1 MEGFVKKSIS
11 LRGDITCPIAVAAE
25 VLSDQWAVIVLR
37 DIAFFNQR
45 TFGAILD
52 NNNEK
57 ISRPTLANR
66 FKASL
71 RYRAAQRAGDAGHAQ
86 RKIYSLTEPALGLL
100 PVMVGMAKWSLSQEG
115 FKAQQIEFL
124 NDLYSPASQAMTELI
139 DGLRITHAIDIAVKR
154 HREAFFAIFMANHL
168 IAKTARTSRP
178 DQLSRLAS

>member
-1 MEGFVKKSIS
+1 MEGFVKKIIS

-25 VLSDQWAVIVLR
+25 VLSDQWAVVVLR

-57 ISRPTLANR
+57 IPRPTLANR
-66 FKASL
+66 LKRLCDIGLLSA
-71 RYRAAQRAGDAGHAQ
+71 RGDAGHAQ

-100 PVMVGMAKWSLSQEG
+100 PIMVDMAKWSLSQEG
-115 FKAQQIEFL
+115 FKAQHIECF

-139 DGLRITHAIDIAVKR
+139 DGLRITHAI
-154 HREAFFAIFMANHL
+154 E
-168 IAKTARTSRP
+168 
-178 DQLSRLAS
+178 

>member
-45 TFGAILD
+45 TFGAILN

-57 ISRPTLANR
+57 IPRPTLANR
-66 FKASL
+66 LKRLCDIGLLNA
-71 RYRAAQRAGDAGHAQ
+71 RGDAGHAQ

-115 FKAQQIEFL
+115 FKSQQIEFL

-139 DGLRITHAIDIAVKR
+139 DGLRVTHAI
-154 HREAFFAIFMANHL
+154 E
-168 IAKTARTSRP
+168 
-178 DQLSRLAS
+178 

>member
-1 MEGFVKKSIS
+1 MDGFVKKSIT
-11 LRGDITCPIAVAAE
+11 LRGGITCPIAVAAE

-57 ISRPTLANR
+57 IPRPTLANR
-66 FKASL
+66 LKRLCDIGLLNA
-71 RYRAAQRAGDAGHAQ
+71 RGDAGHAQ

-100 PVMVGMAKWSLSQEG
+100 PVMVGMAKWSLNQEG

-124 NDLYSPASQAMTELI
+124 NDLYSPASLAMTELI
-139 DGLRITHAIDIAVKR
+139 DGLRVKHAI
-154 HREAFFAIFMANHL
+154 E
-168 IAKTARTSRP
+168 
-178 DQLSRLAS
+178 